1 MREQRRADDRAAARG
16 MRRRTSWLLRLGL
29 VLNLVGGLMV
39 LLAGAMLPSVA
50 IAAYDD
56 APDLLGHAWATGL
69 SAGLGLLLFVPT
81 YRWARRTPVGHR
93 EGFLIVGIGWLA
105 SGLIGA
111 LPYWLYAH
119 LAPGGLCLPEVVAVG
134 SDFCSYTAAAFES
147 ISGITTT
154 GASNITDGLWG
165 DTPGET
171 PDGRA
176 GLPRGILLWR
186 AMTHYLGG
194 MGMIVLGVAI
204 LPLLGVGGMQLL
216 KAELPGPSPDK
227 LAPRVGETAAI
238 LWKVY
243 LLFSAVLF
251 MLLSAGG
258 MDAFEA
264 ICHAM
269 STMATGGF
277 STRALSVGGFGSAYF
292 EWVITAFMWI
302 GGMSFTLH
310 FLALQGR
317 LRAYWEDPEWR
328 AYCGICL
335 VAITVIAWSLL
346 NADQGFGFGEAL
358 RMAAFQTVA
367 IITTSGFASVDYEQW
382 TYAPTALLFIT
393 LLKFVGG
400 CAGSTSGGFKVVR
413 HLLLA
418 KMWMREL
425 FFLNHPRAVRP
436 VRLGG
441 RAVEPAVIR
450 SVAGFAGA
458 YIALLVLGTIFFSLD
473 GQDVQTAFTA
483 AAASLGNVGP
493 GLGDVGPH
501 DNYAVLSTQSKWVSM
516 TLMVFGR
523 LEIYTLLML
532 VTPAFW
538 RR

>member
-1 MREQRRADDRAAARG
+1 

-29 VLNLVGGLMV
+29 LLNLLGGLMV

-50 IAAYDD
+50 ISAYDNG
-56 APDLLGHAWATGL
+56 PDLMGHAWATGL
-69 SAGLGLLLFVPT
+69 SAGIGLLLFLPT
-81 YRWARRTPVGHR
+81 YRWARRTPLGHR
-93 EGFLIVGIGWLA
+93 EGFLIVGVGWLA
-105 SGLIGA
+105 AGLVGA

-119 LAPGGLCLPEVVAVG
+119 LAPGGLCLPEVMAVG

-147 ISGITTT
+147 VSGITTT

-165 DTPGET
+165 ETPGKT
-171 PDGRA
+171 LDGRD

-216 KAELPGPSPDK
+216 KAELPGPTPDK

-251 MLLSAGG
+251 VLLSAGG
-258 MDAFEA
+258 MNAFEA
-264 ICHAM
+264 VCHAM

-277 STRALSVGGFGSAYF
+277 STRAHSVGGFGSAYF
-292 EWVITAFMWI
+292 EWVITVFMWI

-310 FLALQGR
+310 FLALRGR
-317 LRAYWEDPEWR
+317 LRSYLRDPEWR

-335 VAITVIAWSLL
+335 VAIALIVVSLL
-346 NADQGFGFGEAL
+346 TAGQGIAFWDAL
-358 RMAAFQTVA
+358 RMAAFQTLA
-367 IITTSGFASVDYEQW
+367 IITTSGFSSVDYEQW
-382 TYAPTALLFIT
+382 TYAPTALLLIT

-413 HLLLA
+413 HMLVA
-418 KMWMREL
+418 KMWIREL
-425 FFLNHPRAVRP
+425 FFLSHPRAVRP
-436 VRLGG
+436 LRLGG
-441 RAVEPAVIR
+441 RVVDPAVVR
-450 SVAGFAGA
+450 SVAGFAGV
-458 YIALLVLGTIFFSLD
+458 YLALLVTATVFFSFD

-493 GLGDVGPH
+493 GLGDIGPY
-501 DNYAVLSTQSKWVSM
+501 DSYAVLSTQSKWVSM
-516 TLMVFGR
+516 LLMVLGR
-523 LEIYTLLML
+523 LEIYTLLVL
-532 VTPAFW
+532 VSPAFW